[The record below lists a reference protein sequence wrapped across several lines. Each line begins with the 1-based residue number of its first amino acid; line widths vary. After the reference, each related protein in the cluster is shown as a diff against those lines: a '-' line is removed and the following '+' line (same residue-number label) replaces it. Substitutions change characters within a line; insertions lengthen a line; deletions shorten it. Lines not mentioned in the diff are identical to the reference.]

1 MHRKQVCVWLN
12 QTSASSASSRPGIES
27 SRGFAP
33 SWTASASSAVWTIL
47 RYAPPDRRP
56 GTFFCAV
63 LLWAALSM
71 WGGARV
77 RRYYADHCG
86 RAMRDGQEAFDR
98 SVWALLHAPYQLL
111 VASTA
116 ISLGGGFTLLLPI
129 LTATTAWHVWRD
141 RPYRMH
147 WLIPVAV
154 GAAFTLA
161 FFDVQT
167 AAQNREWHWRLMV
180 AGSVSLMIA
189 GALDHRLLMTVM
201 TGAGAAERA
210 EHADRA

>member
-1 MHRKQVCVWLN
+1 MANTDL
-12 QTSASSASSRPGIES
+12 ASIRFVTARYRELQGLRTVLDGIS
-27 SRGFAP
+27 LL
-33 SWTASASSAVWTIL
+33 AVWTIL
-47 RYAPPDRRP
+47 RWAPPDRRP
-56 GTFFCAV
+56 GTFFLVA
-63 LLWAALSM
+63 LLWATFSM
-71 WGGARV
+71 WGGARA

-86 RAMRDGQEAFDR
+86 RAMRDVHDGYDR

-129 LTATTAWHVWRD
+129 LTATTAWQVWRD

-161 FFDVQT
+161 FFDVRNL
-167 AAQNREWHWRLMV
+167 AQAREWHWRLMV
-180 AGSVSLMIA
+180 AGSLSLMIA
-189 GALDHRLLMTVM
+189 GALDHRLLIKNMI
-201 TGAGAAERA
+201 GAGAASRA
-210 EHADRA
+210 EHADPI